1 MTREGKVLLSLLL
14 AFLLSFLPAICWA
27 EEMYQMSAG
36 EMTQLKSNLDELRN
50 INDRQSRE
58 SALLQEQLLKS
69 QMQLGQAEELSQ
81 MLKMRLKESQAQ
93 LGQAEGQSVRL
104 QTQLQDLTTVLQGQ
118 AQSLQNANRLLAQFK
133 KEEQA
138 RLRRSKRERTIAY
151 IVAAAGLCFALRKL

>member
-1 MTREGKVLLSLLL
+1 MTREEKVLLSLLL
-14 AFLLSFLPAICWA
+14 AALLSFLPAICWA
-27 EEMYQMSAG
+27 EEMYQISAG
-36 EMTQLKSNLDELRN
+36 EMTQLKSNLNELRN

-58 SALLQEQLLKS
+58 SARLLEQLRKS
-69 QMQLGQAEELSQ
+69 QTQLGQAEELSLT
-81 MLKMRLKESQAQ
+81 LKTRLKESQAQ
-93 LGQAEGQSVRL
+93 LSLAEGQSVKL

-151 IVAAAGLCFALRKL
+151 IIAAASLCFALSKL